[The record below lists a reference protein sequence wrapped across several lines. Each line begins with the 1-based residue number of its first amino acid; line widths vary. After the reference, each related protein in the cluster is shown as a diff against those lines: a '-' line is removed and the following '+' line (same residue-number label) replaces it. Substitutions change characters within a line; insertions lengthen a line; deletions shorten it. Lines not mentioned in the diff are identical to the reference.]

1 MYEHALKSSKQ
12 AAPSISKILRMSPV
26 ANMYYAEREEHH
38 RYKDYRMR
46 GEWFLFP
53 IEMLS
58 SDAAYTHKHLRLSE
72 LKREIAFL
80 RERIQSLE
88 DENASLKQQ
97 VQ

>member
-58 SDAAYTHKHLRLSE
+58 SDAA
-72 LKREIAFL
+72 
-80 RERIQSLE
+80 
-88 DENASLKQQ
+88 
-97 VQ
+97 